1 MRKVRVFQLFNFII
15 CCKKCLT
22 FKFWLFRSCKTVLQ
36 AKNLANSFLHFK
48 YMFKLTVEKFSTV
61 FVSNK
66 LSLVSNQ
73 LY

>member
-1 MRKVRVFQLFNFII
+1 MRKVRVFQFFNFII
-15 CCKKCLT
+15 FCKKCLT
-22 FKFWLFRSCKTVLQ
+22 FKFRLFRSCKTVLQ
-36 AKNLANSFLHFK
+36 AKHLANSFLQFK